1 MSLLGMAAREYFS
14 NLPSFMASHQH
25 LSSPNLKTWSFE
37 SEHPKRW
44 TQLYLLAWGLR
55 LRSRSVCS
63 TWLSLTERI
72 YRSTSLQHQ
81 AVQNA
86 KNALLAQTN
95 GSLLFQ
101 QCLESHEPIPSLVQT
116 LIASHEQHA
125 VKRTTRL
132 IVKFQTHTIW
142 LQNMA
147 IAIDVAANASPG
159 FICPVWAPLRY
170 ILKVYSPLPACSP
183 CCSTDFSFRSRKVM
197 SKPWSVF

>member
-1 MSLLGMAAREYFS
+1 MQLKTQTFHADNFIIGFT
-14 NLPSFMASHQH
+14 
-25 LSSPNLKTWSFE
+25 LSSPNLKTWSFK
-37 SEHPKRW
+37 SEHSRRW
-44 TQLYLLAWGLR
+44 TQPYLLAWGLR
-55 LRSRSVCS
+55 LRSKPACS
-63 TWLSLTERI
+63 TWLSLTERT
-72 YRSTSLQHQ
+72 YRSTSLQLQ

-125 VKRTTRL
+125 VKKSIRL

-147 IAIDVAANASPG
+147 VAIDVAANASPG

-170 ILKVYSPLPACSP
+170 ILKVDSPLPTCSP
-183 CCSTDFSFRSRKVM
+183 CYSTDFSFRSRRIT
-197 SKPWSVF
+197 SKP